1 MNCWIL
7 TKGIGIFLILLCL
20 SGSNCLVAQKISV
33 DREMLKEVVSKAEK
47 YELIAGENTAL
58 KVRLTNLEDSL
69 NTRNATLAVQNKTIL
84 QLRDDVKR
92 LRTYRLLLFVIGG
105 LAVGVLVW
113 RLFGR

>member
-1 MNCWIL
+1 M
-7 TKGIGIFLILLCL
+7 
-20 SGSNCLVAQKISV
+20 VAQKISV

-47 YELIAGENTAL
+47 YELVAGENTAL

-69 NTRNATLAVQNKTIL
+69 SARNEGIFVRDKTIS